1 MARRKICKNCGV
13 EITHRPQCLMYLE
26 ETHSVEK
33 VCPLCHAKYI
43 RQRTKEKAL
52 RRGNGKRA

>member
-13 EITHRPQCLMYLE
+13 EITHRPQ
-26 ETHSVEK
+26 
-33 VCPLCHAKYI
+33 CHAKYI